1 MIIIS
6 AGLQKSGTGFFFN
19 ITNDLLVAAGKDD
32 IREIRERFSLEE
44 VLKYYN
50 CNIGDLNWGKIKKI
64 MPLYLRGKTFV
75 IKTHNQPNK
84 WVNSLMAMR
93 VVKATFIYRDPRDV
107 VLSAIDHGKKI
118 KEEGLNH
125 TFATCSTIESTIPQV
140 ELWLRTTIPWMD
152 LKGVLLLKYE
162 DLLSDPVL
170 QLKRLS
176 NFLRID
182 VDEQDIRNILDKY
195 DYNKL
200 ENDVK
205 DYLHFN
211 VGRAGRFHGMM
222 DKKDLDACNRVFSPY
237 LERMGYDI

>member
-1 MIIIS
+1 M
-6 AGLQKSGTGFFFN
+6 
-19 ITNDLLVAAGKDD
+19 
-32 IREIRERFSLEE
+32 
-44 VLKYYN
+44 Y
-50 CNIGDLNWGKIKKI
+50 GKI
-64 MPLYLRGKTFV
+64 
-75 IKTHNQPNK
+75 
-84 WVNSLMAMR
+84 SD
-93 VVKATFIYRDPRDV
+93 VKATFIYRDPRDV

-152 LKGVLLLKYE
+152 LKGILLFKYE

-182 VDEQDIRNILDKY
+182 VDEQDIRNILDRY

-200 ENDVK
+200 ENDAK